1 MSTEKIM
8 TVKILRETRKV
19 SHEVKENLKQFNK
32 DKKSILEALG
42 QGEKTIAQ
50 LSEATG
56 MSREKTMFLLMS
68 LIKFGFAS
76 AGTVDDMDEYF
87 TYKLKTNEQN

>member
-19 SHEVKENLKQFNK
+19 SDEVKENLKQFNK

>member
-19 SHEVKENLKQFNK
+19 SDEVKENLKQFNK

-42 QGEKTIAQ
+42 QEEKTIAQ
-50 LSEATG
+50 LSAATG
-56 MSREKTMFLLMS
+56 MPKDKTMFILMS

-76 AGTVDDMDEYF
+76 AGSVDDMDEYF
-87 TYKLKTNEQN
+87 TYKLKK

>member
-1 MSTEKIM
+1 MSTEKTM

-19 SHEVKENLKQFNK
+19 SDEVKENLKQFNK

-42 QGEKTIAQ
+42 QGDKTIAQ

>member
-1 MSTEKIM
+1 M

-19 SHEVKENLKQFNK
+19 SDEVKENLKQFNK
-32 DKKSILEALG
+32 DKKAILEALG

>member
-1 MSTEKIM
+1 MSTEKTM

-19 SHEVKENLKQFNK
+19 SDEVKENLKQFNK

-68 LIKFGFAS
+68 LIKFGLAS

>member
-1 MSTEKIM
+1 MSTEKTM

-19 SHEVKENLKQFNK
+19 SDEVKENLKQFNK

>member
-19 SHEVKENLKQFNK
+19 SDEVKENLKQFNK
-32 DKKSILEALG
+32 DKKSILEALE

>member
-1 MSTEKIM
+1 MSTEKTM

-19 SHEVKENLKQFNK
+19 SDEVKENLKQFNK
-32 DKKSILEALG
+32 DKKAILEALG

>member
-1 MSTEKIM
+1 MSTEKTM

-19 SHEVKENLKQFNK
+19 SDEVKENLKQFNK
-32 DKKSILEALG
+32 DKKSILEVLG

>member
-1 MSTEKIM
+1 MSTEKTM
-8 TVKILRETRKV
+8 TVKILRETRMV
-19 SHEVKENLKQFNK
+19 SDEVKENLKQFNK
-32 DKKSILEALG
+32 DKKAILEALG
-42 QGEKTIAQ
+42 KGEKTIAQ

>member
-1 MSTEKIM
+1 
-8 TVKILRETRKV
+8 
-19 SHEVKENLKQFNK
+19 
-32 DKKSILEALG
+32 
-42 QGEKTIAQ
+42 
-50 LSEATG
+50 
-56 MSREKTMFLLMS
+56 MS

>member
-19 SHEVKENLKQFNK
+19 SDEVKENLKQFNK

-42 QGEKTIAQ
+42 QEEKTIAQ
-50 LSEATG
+50 LSAATG
-56 MSREKTMFLLMS
+56 MPKDKTMFILMS

-76 AGTVDDMDEYF
+76 AGSVDDMDEYF
-87 TYKLKTNEQN
+87 TYKLKKNEQN

>member
-1 MSTEKIM
+1 MSTKKTM

-19 SHEVKENLKQFNK
+19 SDEVKENLKQFNK

>member
-1 MSTEKIM
+1 MKFRFGLFNPNFENKHK
-8 TVKILRETRKV
+8 VKIFKAFL
-19 SHEVKENLKQFNK
+19 FN
-32 DKKSILEALG
+32 SNS
-42 QGEKTIAQ
+42 EKTIAQ